1 MSRPRSKRNKDLP
14 LNLYRGDG
22 MLWRY
27 RHPITGK
34 YHGMGDDKAKA
45 IIAARKLNEL
55 LVPSIDLVSR
65 VIGEIT
71 FGTFA
76 TEFLENKRRKDG
88 KAIAKNTKRA
98 YVNYLNRCE
107 EWSDLSLSSI
117 TLFMTNALL
126 DELPA
131 STSIGCRSF
140 LGELFDVAIS
150 KGLVDDNPAK
160 QTIKRYRTKQRKRHT
175 LEGLTAIRMASP
187 LWLQNAIDIA
197 MLTTQRRVDIVN
209 MKWSDIA
216 DGYLHVAQE
225 KTTDDP
231 EDEFEF
237 LEGAGYV
244 RIKVSDELQ
253 KVLDRCKDHISSPFI
268 IHRAPKKKHGRPLKV
283 EKEHW
288 TQIDDQYLSHQ
299 FLAAV
304 KRSNAYPN
312 YIGRQIPSFHEI
324 RALSIFM
331 HKKSG
336 KSAQQLAGHTTARM
350 TEVYASGHEIAWND
364 VNIGISL
371 PFADVT

>member
-1 MSRPRSKRNKDLP
+1 M
-14 LNLYRGDG
+14 
-22 MLWRY
+22 
-27 RHPITGK
+27 
-34 YHGMGDDKAKA
+34 
-45 IIAARKLNEL
+45 

-197 MLTTQRRVDIVN
+197 REHQQASV
-209 MKWSDIA
+209 
-216 DGYLHVAQE
+216 
-225 KTTDDP
+225 
-231 EDEFEF
+231 F
-237 LEGAGYV
+237 LE
-244 RIKVSDELQ
+244 
-253 KVLDRCKDHISSPFI
+253 VLTANT
-268 IHRAPKKKHGRPLKV
+268 RAKKFYQNFAFT
-283 EKEHW
+283 EK
-288 TQIDDQYLSHQ
+288 
-299 FLAAV
+299 
-304 KRSNAYPN
+304 
-312 YIGRQIPSFHEI
+312 
-324 RALSIFM
+324 LSIDFKTDLYDIGM
-331 HKKSG
+331 DLM
-336 KSAQQLAGHTTARM
+336 QLELTSR
-350 TEVYASGHEIAWND
+350 
-364 VNIGISL
+364 
-371 PFADVT
+371 